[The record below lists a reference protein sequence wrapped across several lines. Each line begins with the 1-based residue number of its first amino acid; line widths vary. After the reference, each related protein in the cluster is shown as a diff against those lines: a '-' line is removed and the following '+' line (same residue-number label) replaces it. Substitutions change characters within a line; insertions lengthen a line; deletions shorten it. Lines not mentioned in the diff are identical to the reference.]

1 MLHQSDSKSTTG
13 MQPGS
18 TFVVQRKPYFCRERI
33 LDTSRDSTS
42 KCRLAVRG
50 GSNEEKKDYA
60 LGMNLMRSQVLYWA
74 AQGLRG
80 IKFTSA
86 CPIVPPISSSLQCIS
101 AIVLQVSTFLDD
113 VLQGYDCVHMQYLH
127 YSFSHCPLATV
138 LCSPRSC
145 SIERLQLGSCRLCQV
160 VMRCHQISSAF
171 ICLRAVHGDCAWKAA
186 PPAQHP
192 S

>member
-1 MLHQSDSKSTTG
+1 MLVTKRVTVCQTTVACCITVIQSPPQACSQEAPLLSKE
-13 MQPGS
+13 
-18 TFVVQRKPYFCRERI
+18 KPYFCRERI

-42 KCRLAVRG
+42 KCRLALRG

-145 SIERLQLGSCRLCQV
+145 SIERLQL
-160 VMRCHQISSAF
+160 
-171 ICLRAVHGDCAWKAA
+171 
-186 PPAQHP
+186 
-192 S
+192 